1 MNSPFGNDI
10 FSLIYEA
17 FRNLFPDKDCE
28 CYWNPDIEDEV
39 EGVKSYG
46 NTIFGDDGIVTVF
59 VTPTLPVCDCAE
71 VFAHELAHVAVGID
85 AGHGPE
91 WEDAFDKIF
100 QEYHRLSEQLFDVK
114 TTISVVDGKEYRDLP
129 EGGGEDG

>member
-17 FRNLFPDKDCE
+17 FKNLYPDKDCE

-46 NTIFGDDGIVTVF
+46 NTIFGDDGVVTVF

-71 VFAHELAHVAVGID
+71 VFAHELAHVAIGIE
-85 AGHGPE
+85 AEHGPE
-91 WEDAFDKIF
+91 WETAFDNIF
-100 QEYHRLSEQLFDVK
+100 QEYNRISEQLFDEK
-114 TTISVVDGKEYRDLP
+114 SSVSVADGKEYRDIP
-129 EGGGEDG
+129 GGGGEDG